1 MSFSAKV
8 KDELS
13 RQISPARHCQIAEM
27 AAIISLCGK
36 IEIDEM
42 IIFVLKS
49 IQKMLQLQESTLHY

>member
-13 RQISPARHCQIAEM
+13 RQ
-27 AAIISLCGK
+27 
-36 IEIDEM
+36 M

>member
-13 RQISPARHCQIAEM
+13 RQISPARHCQIAERSKLM
-27 AAIISLCGK
+27 K
-36 IEIDEM
+36 M